1 MLWERLV
8 EVDELCL
15 DGGGAVVVGDVDDGA
30 VVMEGEGAGADL
42 EAVAVAMEEG
52 CVDVSA
58 EDEVKEAVLGE
69 VAEESVVGDAAS
81 PAERCAVGAEEG
93 EVRDERAA
101 FAVASWSDELSEDG
115 GVLLEGGDAAGA
127 PGRHGARGVE
137 EEEPEGAD
145 GAFEG
150 EVSGVVAEAI
160 EASDGVESC
169 GGGLGA
175 VDVGVVVSGEV
186 DESSGEALS
195 ERLEELECAVEFVG
209 IADGAEV
216 AGADGEVGLESVGE
230 LEESV
235 EGGPVLVGLSA
246 ESLGECAEESLV
258 GQPGEAVWRGAAVE
272 VGEVEDAHGGGA
284 VHCRRQT
291 RSAPAAVKRRL
302 GSAPATKGGSQPFL
316 PATKRTCPM
325 M

>member
-1 MLWERLV
+1 MTLSHTIKLTAAALLTVFATVPAAAQTYRLPGQHTAQSQNLLANQV
-8 EVDELCL
+8 NVGHTLSVDHTIDYLNY
-15 DGGGAVVVGDVDDGA
+15 A
-30 VVMEGEGAGADL
+30 
-42 EAVAVAMEEG
+42 
-52 CVDVSA
+52 
-58 EDEVKEAVLGE
+58 
-69 VAEESVVGDAAS
+69 
-81 PAERCAVGAEEG
+81 
-93 EVRDERAA
+93 
-101 FAVASWSDELSEDG
+101 
-115 GVLLEGGDAAGA
+115 
-127 PGRHGARGVE
+127 E